1 MTEETAQRRPLAAT
15 LMLILCALILGGGVL
30 GMIGLLALRKPPAQA
45 EISEKALRVE
55 VAALQP
61 QDVPVLMTGYGEVK
75 AIDQVAVVPE
85 VAGQIVEVHPRLKAG
100 EVIPAGEVLFRINPA
115 DYEAAVKRAEGTVAQ
130 LQNGLEGLRKQ
141 QVMDGDMLATLRGTL
156 DLSNKEYDRLRELY
170 SASEVG
176 TQAGVERSEMARNQA
191 KASHDQLAHAIDL
204 YPQRI
209 GELEGGLAA
218 AKAALELAKNQL
230 ARTSVSLTFNARV
243 KSETIEV
250 GQVVAPGA
258 MVAMLANDS
267 ALEIRVPLDSRDAR
281 QWLQFDDAD
290 TTAENAWF
298 SRPNPVACDIR
309 WSEDPDSH
317 VWQGQLVRVEAFD
330 PETRTLTVVVRI
342 DGNQF
347 HSQDAERLPLVDGMF
362 CSVDIPGRTL
372 QGVYSVPRWAV
383 SYDGDI
389 YIAKESRLEIRR
401 VEVMRQQGDTAIFAD
416 GVQPGESVITTRLV
430 NPSPN
435 SLIEITTA
443 DKAEDAQA
451 EKPSP
456 EVAAS

>member
-330 PETRTLTVVVRI
+330 PRRAPLPWWYGLMAISSTRKTPSAFRWWT
-342 DGNQF
+342 
-347 HSQDAERLPLVDGMF
+347 A
-362 CSVDIPGRTL
+362 CSA
-372 QGVYSVPRWAV
+372 RWTFRAALCRAFTAYPAGP
-383 SYDGDI
+383 S
-389 YIAKESRLEIRR
+389 AT
-401 VEVMRQQGDTAIFAD
+401 TAISTLPRRADSKFA
-416 GVQPGESVITTRLV
+416 GSR
-430 NPSPN
+430 
-435 SLIEITTA
+435 
-443 DKAEDAQA
+443 
-451 EKPSP
+451 
-456 EVAAS
+456 